1 MAQYRRLRPIRKSPA
16 QGIQMTFSA
25 PTGTLNWKSVAPM
38 GFVAL
43 GVWLVGTT
51 KSVPKPQRY
60 SADPIQPS
68 GPFAPSISCLD
79 TVLRRVFVDANP

>member
-38 GFVAL
+38 GFVVP
-43 GVWLVGTT
+43 GVWPVG
-51 KSVPKPQRY
+51 VPKPVPEPLRY

-68 GPFAPSISCLD
+68 GPLEPSIPCLS
-79 TVLRRVFVDANP
+79 TVLRRGFVDANP

>member
-1 MAQYRRLRPIRKSPA
+1 
-16 QGIQMTFSA
+16 MTFSA

-51 KSVPKPQRY
+51 KSVPKPLRY

-68 GPFAPSISCLD
+68 GPLEPSIPCLS
-79 TVLRRVFVDANP
+79 TVLRRGFVDANP